1 MQDEKNTN
9 RPANVPAE
17 NIYMRLHW
25 SIYIALLAAI
35 TAIYFVV
42 NASG

>member
-9 RPANVPAE
+9 RPANVPPE